1 MEKKE
6 AEIKVDTDLPWNDE
20 SEYETHCYRSGTVF
34 YVSRALH
41 LQIQVKISEALAD
54 EYNDAKLVG
63 EPFRE

>member
-6 AEIKVDTDLPWNDE
+6 AEIIVDDDLPGIDDGENE
-20 SEYETHCYRSGTVF
+20 VHCYRSGTVF

-41 LQIQVKISEALAD
+41 LQIHEEKCKAIND
-54 EYNDAKLVG
+54 EYMDAKLVG

>member
-41 LQIQVKISEALAD
+41 LQIHEEKCKAIND
-54 EYNDAKLVG
+54 EYMDAKLVG